1 MVAAKFSRV
10 YLDIL
15 AMFLPSLENLSP
27 SQISLDAL
35 VFFFYGN
42 RPPDVKKRHDG
53 SDIVVST
60 WTRAFKTDYRGNS
73 SLWKSFF

>member
-35 VFFFYGN
+35 IFFFMTIA
-42 RPPDVKKRHDG
+42 HL
-53 SDIVVST
+53 T
-60 WTRAFKTDYRGNS
+60 
-73 SLWKSFF
+73 